1 MKDGRIFICRDG
13 GASIEGKTIDKCR
26 VATSREETD
35 HNQII
40 ISFTDGTYCVIHI
53 DEDESTYT
61 RYFLDAF
68 CPELSSY
75 RTPPHYFNASM
86 KVVFQKFIRDQ
97 IELGIISPMTDEDL
111 QKIIDDRNEKI
122 RNAEY
127 KRYLELKAKFE
138 TE

>member
-1 MKDGRIFICRDG
+1 MKEGRIFICKDG
-13 GASIEGKTIDKCR
+13 GVSIEGKTIDKCR
-26 VATSREETD
+26 VAISSEETGY
-35 HNQII
+35 NQII
-40 ISFTDGTYCVIHI
+40 ISFTDGTYCVIRI
-53 DEDESTYT
+53 EEDDATYN
-61 RYFLDAF
+61 RCFFDAF

-75 RTPPHYFNASM
+75 GTPPHYVNAYM
-86 KVVFQKFIRDQ
+86 KVVFEKFIRDQ
-97 IELGIISPMTDEDL
+97 IELGIIEPMTDEDL